1 MAKKAVK
8 RIGVLTSGGDAPGM
22 NAAIRAVVRA
32 SMHLGIECLGIRRG
46 FNGLITGDIIPMDF
60 VQTSGLIGRGG
71 TALYTARSEEFK
83 TEEGRRKAAG
93 TCKLFGL
100 EGIVG
105 IGGDGTYRG
114 LLNFCN
120 QEGIAVVGVPGTI
133 DNDIACTDYTIGYD
147 TACNTALDAIDRLK
161 DTMQS
166 HERCSVVEVM
176 GRHAGHLA
184 LYVGMA
190 CGATA
195 VLIPEKEINFEKDVV
210 EPIRAARLAGRTHFM
225 VIVAEGVGS
234 SYDVATRIK
243 ENTGLDPRVTVLGHV
258 QRGGSP
264 SARDRMVA
272 TYMGYNAV
280 DLLAQGKSN
289 RVVALKSNAYMDYD
303 INEALSMQK
312 GIDENTY
319 EVLRALTGAEEGR
332 YSRGD

>member
-1 MAKKAVK
+1 MKSAVK

-22 NAAIRAVVRA
+22 NAAIRSVVRA
-32 SMHLGIECLGIRRG
+32 SMHMGIECLGIRRG
-46 FNGLITGDIIPMDF
+46 FNGLITGDITSMDF

-71 TALYTARSEEFK
+71 TVLYTARSEEFK
-83 TEEGRRKAAG
+83 TPEGRKKAAN

-105 IGGDGTYRG
+105 IGGDGPYRG
-114 LLNFCN
+114 LLEFSN

-133 DNDIACTDYTIGYD
+133 DNDIACTEYTIGYD

-184 LYVGMA
+184 LYVGVA

-195 VLIPEKEINFEKDVV
+195 VLIPEKEIDFQRDVV

-234 SYDVATRIK
+234 SYEVAAQIK
-243 ENTGLDPRVTVLGHV
+243 EVR
-258 QRGGSP
+258 
-264 SARDRMVA
+264 
-272 TYMGYNAV
+272 
-280 DLLAQGKSN
+280 
-289 RVVALKSNAYMDYD
+289 
-303 INEALSMQK
+303 
-312 GIDENTY
+312 
-319 EVLRALTGAEEGR
+319 
-332 YSRGD
+332 

>member
-1 MAKKAVK
+1 MAKSAVK

-46 FNGLITGDIIPMDF
+46 FTGLITGDIIPMDF

-83 TEEGRRKAAG
+83 TEEGRRKAAA

-120 QEGIAVVGVPGTI
+120 QEGVAVVGLPGTI

-147 TACNTALDAIDRLK
+147 TACNTALEAIDRLK

-195 VLIPEKEINFEKDVV
+195 VLIPEKEIDFKCDVV

-234 SYDVATRIK
+234 SYDVAAKIK
-243 ENTGLDPRVTVLGHV
+243 EYTGLDPRVTVLGHV

-280 DLLAQGKSN
+280 ELLAQGKSN
-289 RVVALKSNAYMDYD
+289 RVVALKNNAYVDHD
-303 INEALSMQK
+303 INEALEMQK

-319 EVLRALTGAEEGR
+319 EVLRALTGAED
-332 YSRGD
+332 SRCSHV

>member
-1 MAKKAVK
+1 MHNAVK

-22 NAAIRAVVRA
+22 NAAIRSVVRTA
-32 SMHLGIECLGIRRG
+32 MHMGIECLGVRRG

-60 VQTSGLIGRGG
+60 VQTSGLIAHGG
-71 TALYTARSEEFK
+71 TTLFTARSEEFR
-83 TEEGRRKAAG
+83 TEEGRRKAAA

-100 EGIVG
+100 DGIVG

-114 LLNFCN
+114 LMEFCN
-120 QEGIAVVGVPGTI
+120 QEGVAVVGMPGTI

-147 TACNTALDAIDRLK
+147 TACNTALDSIDKLK

-195 VLIPEKEINFEKDVV
+195 VLIPEKEIDFERDVV
-210 EPIRAARLAGRTHFM
+210 EPIRAARLGGRTHFM

-234 SYDVATRIK
+234 SYDVAAKIK
-243 ENTGLDPRVTVLGHV
+243 DATGLDPRVTVLGHV

-272 TYMGYNAV
+272 TYMGFNAV
-280 DLLAQGKSN
+280 HLLAQGKSN
-289 RVVALKSNAYMDYD
+289 RVVAYKDGEYVDFD
-303 INEALSMQK
+303 INEALAMRK
-312 GIDENTY
+312 GIDENAY
-319 EVLRALTGAEEGR
+319 RVLRALTGVAAE
-332 YSRGD
+332 

>member
-1 MAKKAVK
+1 MKSAVK

-22 NAAIRAVVRA
+22 NAAIRSVVRA
-32 SMHLGIECLGIRRG
+32 SMHMGIECLGIRRG
-46 FNGLITGDIIPMDF
+46 FNGLITGDITSMDF

-71 TALYTARSEEFK
+71 TVLYTARSEEFK
-83 TEEGRRKAAG
+83 TPEGRKKAAN

-114 LLNFCN
+114 LLEFSN

-133 DNDIACTDYTIGYD
+133 DNDIACTEYTIGYD

-184 LYVGMA
+184 LYVGVA

-195 VLIPEKEINFEKDVV
+195 VLIPEKEIDFQRDVV

-234 SYDVATRIK
+234 SYEVAAQIK
-243 ENTGLDPRVTVLGHV
+243 EYTGLDPRVTVLGHV

-264 SARDRMVA
+264 SARDRMEA

-280 DLLAQGKSN
+280 ELLAQGKTN
-289 RVVALKSNAYMDYD
+289 RVVVMQKGAYVDYD
-303 INEALSMQK
+303 INDALAMKK
-312 GIDENTY
+312 GIDERVYT
-319 EVLRALTGAEEGR
+319 VLRALIGAEDKR
-332 YSRGD
+332 

>member
-1 MAKKAVK
+1 MKSAVK

-22 NAAIRAVVRA
+22 NAAIRSVVRA
-32 SMHLGIECLGIRRG
+32 SMHMGIECLGIRRG
-46 FNGLITGDIIPMDF
+46 FNGLITGDITSMDF

-71 TALYTARSEEFK
+71 TVLYTARSEEFK
-83 TEEGRRKAAG
+83 TPEGRKKAAN

-105 IGGDGTYRG
+105 IGGDGPYRG
-114 LLNFCN
+114 LLEFSN

-133 DNDIACTDYTIGYD
+133 DNDIACTEYTIGYD

-184 LYVGMA
+184 LYVGVA

-195 VLIPEKEINFEKDVV
+195 VLIPEKEIDFQRDVV

-234 SYDVATRIK
+234 SYEVAAQIK
-243 ENTGLDPRVTVLGHV
+243 EYTGLDPRVTVLGHV

-264 SARDRMVA
+264 SARDRMEA

-280 DLLAQGKSN
+280 ELLAQGKTN
-289 RVVALKSNAYMDYD
+289 RVVAMQKGAYVDYD
-303 INEALSMQK
+303 INDALAMKK
-312 GIDENTY
+312 GIDERVYT
-319 EVLRALTGAEEGR
+319 VLRALIGAEDKR
-332 YSRGD
+332 